1 MANGES
7 VESQRE
13 LISITGCGCAEK
25 KSGVGR
31 IDVMNGSV
39 IFELRFAVV
48 KKAEIEES
56 VEVRS
61 ES

>member
-25 KSGVGR
+25 KSGMGW
-31 IDVMNGSV
+31 IDVMNESV
-39 IFELRFAVV
+39 IFELRFLVA
-48 KKAEIEES
+48 KKTETEKS